1 MSVAGVLSGL
11 FRQADDR
18 IGVDIDQASGLSHA
32 AALGEVLE
40 HGAGLLLG
48 EVSLEQGCA
57 LAFGEAVF
65 AGPAVEQ
72 ADLVLL
78 AEAAADGEVSGV
90 ASAVEGAIGFLATE
104 ARKIVHG
111 VETPRWRGRNG
122 IRSW

>member
-32 AALGEVLE
+32 TAFGEVLE
-40 HGAGLLLG
+40 HGAGLLFG

-57 LAFGEAVF
+57 LALGEAVF
-65 AGPAVEQ
+65 AGPTVEQ
-72 ADLVLL
+72 ADVFLL

-90 ASAVEGAIGFLATE
+90 ASAVEDAIGILATE

-111 VETPRWRGRNG
+111 VETPRWRGRDR
-122 IRSW
+122 IRSG